1 VSLFPHTLP
10 ALLYQLID
18 GRHKFLPLFVVFIE
32 FVVFVVLKSY
42 EPDKADKP
50 KKLNKLFTARRALEP
65 GRKKTILLAPAFF
78 HVNHFSPLFSRLGHL
93 IRLTCF

>member
-1 VSLFPHTLP
+1 M
-10 ALLYQLID
+10 
-18 GRHKFLPLFVVFIE
+18 FIE

-42 EPDKADKP
+42 EPDKAGKPNELNKP

-65 GRKKTILLAPAFF
+65 GRKKFLFLAPVFS
-78 HVNHFSPLFSRLGHL
+78 HVNYFSPLFSRLGHL